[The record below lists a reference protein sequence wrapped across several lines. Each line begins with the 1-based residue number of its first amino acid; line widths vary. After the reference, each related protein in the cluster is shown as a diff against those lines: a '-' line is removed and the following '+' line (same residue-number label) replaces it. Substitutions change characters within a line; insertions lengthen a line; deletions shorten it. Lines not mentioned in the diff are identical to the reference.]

1 MKTVR
6 LSVCLGLAVLMAGFW
21 GCGRPEIDFGS
32 FSGNVY
38 QNDYFDMALTLADDV
53 KIDTWQKAAAAQAAK
68 PSELQSLT
76 LFTAYLYPDDSEVLF
91 NANLMAMADRI
102 DKPMGV
108 KTGRD
113 YHLYTKKLL
122 ESTPIPVSLSQDI
135 TTRTLGG
142 KTFDLMQAAIPL
154 AQVSVKQDLYAAAM
168 GDYILVLAIS
178 YTNPD
183 ERAALL
189 EMLNTVSFK

>member
-1 MKTVR
+1 
-6 LSVCLGLAVLMAGFW
+6 
-21 GCGRPEIDFGS
+21 
-32 FSGNVY
+32 
-38 QNDYFDMALTLADDV
+38 
-53 KIDTWQKAAAAQAAK
+53 
-68 PSELQSLT
+68 
-76 LFTAYLYPDDSEVLF
+76 
-91 NANLMAMADRI
+91 
-102 DKPMGV
+102 MGV

-154 AQVSVKQDLYAAAM
+154 ARVSVKQDLYAAAM

>member
-6 LSVCLGLAVLMAGFW
+6 LSVCLGLVVLMAGFW
-21 GCGRPEIDFGS
+21 GCGRSEIDYGS

-38 QNDYFDMALTLADDV
+38 KNDYFDMAITLADDV
-53 KIDTWQKAAAAQAAK
+53 RTDTRQKSAAAQAAK
-68 PSELQSLT
+68 PSELQTLT

-91 NANLMAMADRI
+91 NANLMVMADRI
-102 DKPMGV
+102 DKPLGV

-135 TTRTLGG
+135 TTQTLGG
-142 KTFDLMQAAIPL
+142 KTFDLMQVAIPL

-168 GDYILVLAIS
+168 GEYILVLAAS